1 MRASLIVQQ
10 HFEALDEIEFL
21 LNDSMVSST
30 DIQRFESIKEMLD
43 RLSDLK
49 ITDPQVLLKLYN
61 IYRYKVED
69 DD

>member
-10 HFEALDEIEFL
+10 HFEALDEIEVL

>member
-30 DIQRFESIKEMLD
+30 DIQRFESIKEMLE

>member
-10 HFEALDEIEFL
+10 HFEALDEIEVL
-21 LNDSMVSST
+21 LNDSMVSAT
-30 DIQRFESIKEMLD
+30 DTQRFESIKEMLD